1 MSDLQDADRLLE
13 AAEQAAVAGDLA
25 AADELL
31 KSVARIQEAELGS
44 LHPDLANTLN
54 NLAIVAEKVG
64 RLDDA
69 ETFFRRAVRIAS
81 ASLPSNDP
89 RIDNARKNLEDFC
102 RANGVAIDLPAV
114 VAPVES
120 APAAV
125 ATPAVST
132 PTTAP
137 AASRRPSRTPSSV
150 VIVFV
155 AAVALVI
162 AAIIMKRSSSSQE
175 PSTAAPAAAPT
186 PIEQPRPAAPVPQSR
201 DRSVPAAPP
210 PAPARSSSAMTLAT
224 AEVCQTF
231 STSGTAWRCDPAA
244 DSVSPGSMVLYT
256 RVRSPTDA
264 SVVHRWYRGEVLKK
278 SATLRVGANATEGY
292 RTYSRQTVDR
302 ADWHVQVMTA
312 EGIVLYERRFVV
324 K

>member
-1 MSDLQDADRLLE
+1 MSEPQDAGRLLE

-25 AADELL
+25 SADELL
-31 KSVARIQEAELGS
+31 RGVARIQEAELGS

-54 NLAIVAEKVG
+54 NLAIVAEKAG

-69 ETFFRRAVRIAS
+69 ETFFRRAVAIAS
-81 ASLPSNDP
+81 ASLPANDP
-89 RIDNARKNLEDFC
+89 RIENARKNLEDFC
-102 RANGVAIDLPAV
+102 RANGVAIDPPAV

-125 ATPAVST
+125 ATPAVSA
-132 PTTAP
+132 PNTAP
-137 AASRRPSRTPSSV
+137 VASRRPARTPSSV
-150 VIVFV
+150 VVFV

-175 PSTAAPAAAPT
+175 PSTAAPSAAPT
-186 PIEQPRPAAPVPQSR
+186 PIEQPQPAAPVPQSR
-201 DRSVPAAPP
+201 DRSVPAAQPS
-210 PAPARSSSAMTLAT
+210 APARSSGAITLAT
-224 AEVCQTF
+224 AELCQTF
-231 STSGTAWRCDPAA
+231 STSGTVWRCDPAA

-256 RVRSPTDA
+256 RVRSPTNA
-264 SVVHRWYRGEVLKK
+264 IVVHRWYRGDVLKK

-302 ADWHVQVMTA
+302 ADWHVEVRTA
-312 EGIVLYERRFVV
+312 EGVVLYERRFVV

>member
-1 MSDLQDADRLLE
+1 MSELQDADRLLE

-125 ATPAVST
+125 GTPAVSA

-155 AAVALVI
+155 AAVVLVI
-162 AAIIMKRSSSSQE
+162 AVIIMKRSSSQE
-175 PSTAAPAAAPT
+175 PSTAAPTAPPT
-186 PIEQPRPAAPVPQSR
+186 PIEQPRPAAPVPQSP

-264 SVVHRWYRGEVLKK
+264 SVVHRWYRGDVLKK

-302 ADWHVQVMTA
+302 ADWRVEVRTA
-312 EGIVLYERRFVV
+312 EGVVLYERRFVV